1 MLAELINWHTI
12 DFIHLHAL
20 DKEKTGLDADRL
32 GQRQLVAPIVDLGN
46 QVFHLVR
53 VERSH
58 TNEHLVQHHTNGPS
72 VDFLRVASLFQ

>member
-20 DKEKTGLDADRL
+20 DKEKACLDADRL
-32 GQRQLVAPIVDLGN
+32 RQRQLVAPIVDLGN

-53 VERSH
+53 MERSH
-58 TNEHLVQHHTNGPS
+58 TNEHLVQHHTNRPS
-72 VDFLRVASLFQ
+72 VDFLRVAALFQ